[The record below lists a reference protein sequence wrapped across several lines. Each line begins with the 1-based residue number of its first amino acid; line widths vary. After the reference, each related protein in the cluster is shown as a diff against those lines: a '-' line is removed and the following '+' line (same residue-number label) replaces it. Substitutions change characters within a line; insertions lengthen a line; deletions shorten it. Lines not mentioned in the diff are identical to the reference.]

1 MARIRTIK
9 PDFFTSEDIVS
20 LSPLAR
26 LLFISTWLEADR
38 EGRFVWRPKNL
49 KLRYLPGDDCDI
61 YALTDE
67 LLDAGLVVT
76 YGVNGQTYAEIPS
89 FPRHQ
94 VINNRESV
102 SNIPARVTDALTT
115 REARVTDASMTQP
128 LRPLRE
134 GKGKERK
141 VYSTR
146 RVHDEQAGN
155 GFDLFWEQYPVKKGK
170 QDALKAW
177 RKLKPSG
184 DLLDTIMAALKAQK
198 ASPDWQKDGGKYIQ
212 HPATWLNGCRWED
225 EVSTSQPPP
234 EAGQSNIFAGA
245 I

>member
-49 KLRYLPGDDCDI
+49 KLRYLPGDNCDI
-61 YALTDE
+61 DALTEE

-89 FPRHQ
+89 FTRHQ
-94 VINNRESV
+94 VINNRESE
-102 SNIPARVTDALTT
+102 STIPARVTNASST
-115 REARVTDASMTQP
+115 RAARVIDATTTP
-128 LRPLRE
+128 LMGRERKE
-134 GKGKERK
+134 GKVR
-141 VYSTR
+141 STR
-146 RVHDEQAGN
+146 RVQDEQADE
-155 GFDLFWEQYPVKKGK
+155 GFALFWDAYGKKTGK
-170 QDALKAW
+170 QNAISQWKKIHPDAELLNAILQAAKTYASSNEPKFRKDPEHWLK
-177 RKLKPSG
+177 
-184 DLLDTIMAALKAQK
+184 Q
-198 ASPDWQKDGGKYIQ
+198 
-212 HPATWLNGCRWED
+212 CRWED
-225 EVSTSQPPP
+225 EIATSQPTTN
-234 EAGQSNIFAGA
+234 AGQADIFTGA

>member
-89 FPRHQ
+89 FTRHQ
-94 VINNRESV
+94 VINNRESE
-102 SNIPARVTDALTT
+102 SIIPARVTDALTT
-115 REARVTDASMTQP
+115 RAVRVNDATTTP
-128 LRPLRE
+128 LMGRERKE
-134 GKGKERK
+134 GK
-141 VYSTR
+141 VDSTR
-146 RVHDEQAGN
+146 RLQDEQADD
-155 GFDLFWEQYPVKKGK
+155 GFALFWEQYPVKKGK